1 MDPLLQGR
9 LRKLKKYLKFITK
22 QLSSYVTQI
31 HIFDAKYMHFI
42 KALFRYTKR
51 GSFRTGLV
59 TKIVNWFQP

>member
-1 MDPLLQGR
+1 MDPLLQER
-9 LRKLKKYLKFITK
+9 QRKLKKCHKFITK
-22 QLSSYVTQI
+22 QI
-31 HIFDAKYMHFI
+31 HIFDVKYIHFI